1 MASAILYVFAFST
14 WGLGLVAFI
23 SMIGINIEKWQKKKE
38 ALDFEL
44 KEKTILLEKLTSNNS
59 PLNMMAMMAEM
70 GAKKPGTV
78 APPIPDKVREL
89 MSKSPGHPE
98 VEEIDG
104 SDEIIGVRFE
114 AENYPPGFEEDED

>member
-1 MASAILYVFAFST
+1 MATIFVYIFAFST

-23 SMIGINIEKWQKKKE
+23 SLIGINIEKWQKKKE
-38 ALDFEL
+38 SLDFEL
-44 KEKTILLEKLTSNNS
+44 KEKTVLFEKLTSPTS
-59 PLNMMAMMAEM
+59 PFAGMMAAAALGNRKE
-70 GAKKPGTV
+70 AL
-78 APPIPDKVREL
+78 APPIPEKVRDL
-89 MSKSPGHPE
+89 MAKSPNHPE

>member
-23 SMIGINIEKWQKKKE
+23 SLIGINVEKWNKKKE
-38 ALDFEL
+38 VLDFEL
-44 KEKTILLEKLTSNNS
+44 KEKTILLEKLTSNSS

-70 GAKKPGTV
+70 GAKKQGGM
-78 APPIPDKVREL
+78 APPIPDKVKEL

-114 AENYPPGFEEDED
+114 AENYPPGFEDEEE

>member
-1 MASAILYVFAFST
+1 MTTVFVYIFAFST

-38 ALDFEL
+38 ILDFEL
-44 KEKTILLEKLTSNNS
+44 KEKTVLLEKLTSPSS
-59 PLNMMAMMAEM
+59 PFAGMMAAAALSNRKES
-70 GAKKPGTV
+70 V
-78 APPIPDKVREL
+78 PPIPDKVKEL
-89 MSKSPGHPE
+89 MMKSPNHPE

>member
-38 ALDFEL
+38 VLDFEL
-44 KEKTILLEKLTSNNS
+44 KEKTVLLEKLTSNNS

-70 GAKKPGTV
+70 GAKKQGTV
-78 APPIPDKVREL
+78 APPIPDKVKEL
-89 MSKSPGHPE
+89 MAKSPGHPE
-98 VEEIDG
+98 VDEIDG
-104 SDEIIGVRFE
+104 TDEIIGVRFE
-114 AENYPPGFEEDED
+114 AENYPPGFEEDEE

>member
-1 MASAILYVFAFST
+1 MTTVFVYIFAFST

-38 ALDFEL
+38 ILDFEL
-44 KEKTILLEKLTSNNS
+44 KEKTVLLEKLTSPSS
-59 PLNMMAMMAEM
+59 PFAGMMAAAALSNRKES
-70 GAKKPGTV
+70 
-78 APPIPDKVREL
+78 APPIPDKVKEL
-89 MSKSPGHPE
+89 MMKSPNHPE

>member
-38 ALDFEL
+38 VLDFEL

-70 GAKKPGTV
+70 GAKKQGTV
-78 APPIPDKVREL
+78 APPIPDKVKEL
-89 MSKSPGHPE
+89 MAKSPGHPE
-98 VEEIDG
+98 VDEIDG
-104 SDEIIGVRFE
+104 TDEIIGVRFE
-114 AENYPPGFEEDED
+114 AENYPPGFDEDEE

>member
-23 SMIGINIEKWQKKKE
+23 SMIGINVEKWQKKKE

-70 GAKKPGTV
+70 GAKKPGAM

>member
-14 WGLGLVAFI
+14 WGLGLIAFI

-38 ALDFEL
+38 VIEFEL
-44 KEKTILLEKLTSNNS
+44 KEKTILLDKLTSNSS
-59 PLNMMAMMAEM
+59 PFGMMAMMAQM
-70 GAKKPGTV
+70 GNKKEGMN
-78 APPIPDKVREL
+78 APAIPDKVKEL
-89 MSKSPGHPE
+89 MEKSPGHPE

-114 AENYPPGFEEDED
+114 AENYPPGFDEDEE

>member
-1 MASAILYVFAFST
+1 MATIFVYIFAFST
-14 WGLGLVAFI
+14 WGLGLVAFV
-23 SMIGINIEKWQKKKE
+23 SLIGINIEKWQKKKE

-44 KEKTILLEKLTSNNS
+44 KEKTMLFEKLTSPTS
-59 PLNMMAMMAEM
+59 PFAGMMAAAALSNRKEVS
-70 GAKKPGTV
+70 T
-78 APPIPDKVREL
+78 PPIPEKVRDL
-89 MSKSPGHPE
+89 MAKSPGHPE

>member
-1 MASAILYVFAFST
+1 MATIFVYIFAFST
-14 WGLGLVAFI
+14 WGLGLVAFV
-23 SMIGINIEKWQKKKE
+23 SLIGINIEKWQKKKE

-44 KEKTILLEKLTSNNS
+44 KEKTMLLDKLISPTS
-59 PLNMMAMMAEM
+59 PFAGMMAAAALN
-70 GAKKPGTV
+70 GRKDIAV
-78 APPIPDKVREL
+78 PPIPEKVKDL
-89 MSKSPGHPE
+89 MAKSPGHPE

>member
-38 ALDFEL
+38 VIEFEL
-44 KEKTILLEKLTSNNS
+44 KEKTILLDKLTSNSS
-59 PLNMMAMMAEM
+59 PFGMMAMMAQM
-70 GAKKPGTV
+70 GNKKEGMNTP
-78 APPIPDKVREL
+78 AIPDRVKEL
-89 MSKSPGHPE
+89 MEKSPGHPE

-114 AENYPPGFEEDED
+114 AENYPPGFDEDEE